1 MFEQHPVP
9 QQISSYQFRL
19 VGDMTLK
26 QFFQVA
32 GGAVVALLLY
42 ASPFPPIFK
51 WPLIVLSVLAGA
63 AFAFLPLQERPLE
76 QWVSAFIRSIYGP
89 TIFVWQSSQKAV
101 PYFAPEEGGQPI
113 ATQGPSSGVSIN
125 DVHTANL
132 EASEQTMLAKISG
145 LFSLTPKKGPVEV
158 SPALAQTVSAP
169 PSLATQVSPVSVP
182 RMSQPAQINPNIQ
195 SVILS
200 ENRTINQP
208 MQFPTPVRPAVAT
221 PQAPAITLQNKHGFV
236 TVDPK
241 TMQVPQVGGSHLSQ
255 TFVPGQMQQG
265 TSAQFSDQAA
275 PPSPPTTP
283 NIIVGQI
290 MDSQGKIVEGAIM
303 EIKDQLGRPVR
314 ALKTNR
320 AGHFMI
326 VTPLP
331 SGQYT
336 MFVEKDGLTFEP
348 VTFVASGTIISPIA
362 IKAQVN

>member
-26 QFFQVA
+26 QFFQIA
-32 GGAVVALLLY
+32 AGAVIGLILY
-42 ASPFPPIFK
+42 ASPVPGLFK
-51 WPLIVLSVLAGA
+51 WPLIALSVIAGA

-76 QWVSAFIRSIYGP
+76 QWLAGFVRAIYGP
-89 TIFVWQSSQKAV
+89 TIFIWQKSQKDV
-101 PYFAPEEGGQPI
+101 LYFAPEEGFQNG
-113 ATQGPSSGVSIN
+113 TQNSAPSTN
-125 DVHTANL
+125 PTDVHSANL
-132 EASEQTMLAKISG
+132 DASEQNMLTRISG
-145 LFSLTPKKGPVEV
+145 MFNITPKKTEPVNV
-158 SPALAQTVSAP
+158 QQTVA
-169 PSLATQVSPVSVP
+169 APVSLPTPIQTSRTVAE
-182 RMSQPAQINPNIQ
+182 QTAATILTENKTTLINP
-195 SVILS
+195 
-200 ENRTINQP
+200 TT
-208 MQFPTPVRPAVAT
+208 FPVPVRPAVAT
-221 PQAPAITLQNKHGFV
+221 PQTAPITIPQKQGFV

-241 TMQVPQVGGSHLSQ
+241 TMQTAQSGSSHLSQ
-255 TFVPGQMQQG
+255 TFTPGLSQQG

-331 SGQYT
+331 NGEYT
-336 MFVEKDGLTFEP
+336 MFVEKDGLTFNP
-348 VTFVASGTIISPIA
+348 VNVAANGTIISPIA
-362 IKAQVN
+362 IKAQLN

>member
-26 QFFQVA
+26 QFFQLA
-32 GGAVVALLLY
+32 GGAVIGLLLY
-42 ASPFPPIFK
+42 ASPIPGLFK
-51 WPLIVLSVLAGA
+51 WPLIVISVIAGA

-76 QWVSAFIRSIYGP
+76 QWMSGFIRAIYGP
-89 TIFVWQSSQKAV
+89 TIFIWQTSQKNV
-101 PYFAPEEGGQPI
+101 PYFATEDGQTPVATEGTTG
-113 ATQGPSSGVSIN
+113 TVST
-125 DVHTANL
+125 DAHTANL
-132 EASEQTMLAKISG
+132 EATEQTMLNKISG
-145 LFSLTPKKGPVEV
+145 LFSLTPKKAGETSVQPTY
-158 SPALAQTVSAP
+158 SSATQQTVQPQISPIVLPPIQKQQQVQYNVSA
-169 PSLATQVSPVSVP
+169 Q
-182 RMSQPAQINPNIQ
+182 
-195 SVILS
+195 ILS
-200 ENRTINQP
+200 ENKTTTVNSSALP
-208 MQFPTPVRPAVAT
+208 VPTRPAVVT
-221 PQAPAITLQNKHGFV
+221 PQVAPITVEQKQGFT

-241 TMQVPQVGGSHLSQ
+241 TMQTAQGGSSHLSQ
-255 TFVPGQMQQG
+255 TFTPGVTQTG
-265 TSAQFSDQAA
+265 SSAQFSDQAA

-331 SGQYT
+331 SGTYT
-336 MFVEKDGLTFEP
+336 MFVEKDGLTFQP
-348 VTFVASGTIISPIA
+348 VNVTANGTIISPIA
-362 IKAQVN
+362 IKAQIK